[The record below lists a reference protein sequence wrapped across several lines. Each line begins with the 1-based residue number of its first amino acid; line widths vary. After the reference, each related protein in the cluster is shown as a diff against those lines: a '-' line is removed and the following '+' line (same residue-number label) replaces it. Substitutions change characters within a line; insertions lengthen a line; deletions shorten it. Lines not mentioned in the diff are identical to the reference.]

1 MKLLTSKIDKIEEF
15 SDNSISFTMTVRIS
29 DQKLSNFNIQFAL
42 DITDDDN
49 TQYFDTNSNFKI
61 IKESKSYSEVQFTV
75 TRFSIDPSIN
85 FDRLTNFSSF
95 LFKCQG
101 KNGDISF
108 HIPVFCT
115 PERFNRALDG
125 DEEEEEEEE
134 AESPI
139 HLKILLPADPPK

>member
-95 LFKCQG
+95 YLNAKEKMEIFLFIFLFSVHQ
-101 KNGDISF
+101 N
-108 HIPVFCT
+108 
-115 PERFNRALDG
+115 ALTG
-125 DEEEEEEEE
+125 LWMETKKKRRKKK
-134 AESPI
+134 PNHQYI
-139 HLKILLPADPPK
+139 